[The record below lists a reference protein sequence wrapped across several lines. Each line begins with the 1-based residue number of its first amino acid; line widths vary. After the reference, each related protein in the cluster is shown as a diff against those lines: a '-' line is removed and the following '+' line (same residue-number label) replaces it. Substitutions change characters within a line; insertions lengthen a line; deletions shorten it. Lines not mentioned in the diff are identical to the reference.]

1 MKLATFDWIIIV
13 ILAISVLISI
23 RRGFIKEAL
32 SLFTWI
38 AAVIVARLF
47 GAHLAVLLD
56 SQIDT
61 ALLRLAVSYLILFV
75 GTLLVGGF
83 VNFVLGEFV
92 KMTGLTGTDRVLG
105 MFFGLARG
113 ALIVMLIVASLQYL
127 VPIEKGDWYRQSIL
141 VPEILSSV
149 EVLGPVL
156 WEHGEM
162 LLQNSQ
168 GEQTPEGGS

>member
-1 MKLATFDWIIIV
+1 M
-13 ILAISVLISI
+13 
-23 RRGFIKEAL
+23 
-32 SLFTWI
+32 
-38 AAVIVARLF
+38 
-47 GAHLAVLLD
+47 
-56 SQIDT
+56 
-61 ALLRLAVSYLILFV
+61 ILFV

-149 EVLGPVL
+149 EALGSVL

-168 GEQTPEGGS
+168 GEQAPEGGS